1 MNITVTRPQS
11 YGLQQSGAS
20 RGKIPVVSPS
30 SSVTDAALRERLQRQ
45 LGDAYVINR
54 ELGGGGSSRVFL
66 ATETAL
72 DRPVVLKVL
81 PPELTDGVDS
91 ARFRREVLIA
101 ARLQHPH
108 LVPLLTADDGVA
120 ADAENALRWYTMP
133 YVEGQ
138 SLREWLNKRGAFP
151 IPDASRLL
159 RELAT
164 ALAYA
169 HAKGVIH
176 RDIKPENI
184 LMCEGVSMISDF
196 GVAMALDDA
205 SADAVSTGRRV
216 TTVSRALG
224 TPAYMAPEQ
233 VNNARVVDHKADL
246 YAFACVAYEVITG
259 APPFVRPTLRATLSA
274 QLSEQPTPLSERRRD
289 LPASL
294 ADILTRCLA
303 KDPLQRPHSATAII
317 KVLDGL
323 SSPAV
328 APDVEPTP
336 PEHNERAQSPALP
349 RTMVLVAALLVGVVA
364 WWVMGL

>member
-1 MNITVTRPQS
+1 
-11 YGLQQSGAS
+11 
-20 RGKIPVVSPS
+20 
-30 SSVTDAALRERLQRQ
+30 
-45 LGDAYVINR
+45 
-54 ELGGGGSSRVFL
+54 
-66 ATETAL
+66 
-72 DRPVVLKVL
+72 VLKVL

-108 LVPLLTADDGVA
+108 LVPLLTADDGVPSQT
-120 ADAENALRWYTMP
+120 DTALRWFTMP

-138 SLREWLNKRGAFP
+138 SLREWLTKRGAFTLP
-151 IPDASRLL
+151 EACRLL

-176 RDIKPENI
+176 RDIKPENV

-196 GVAMALDDA
+196 GVAKALDDA

-216 TTVSRALG
+216 TTVSMTLG

-233 VNNARVVDHKADL
+233 VNNAKVVDHKADL
-246 YAFACVAYEVITG
+246 YALACVAYEVLTG
-259 APPFVRPTLRATLSA
+259 APPFVRATLRATLAA
-274 QLSEQPTPLSERRRD
+274 QLGEQPVPLAERRPD
-289 LPASL
+289 IPAPL
-294 ADILTRCLA
+294 ADILMRCLA

-317 KVLDGL
+317 KVLDVL
-323 SSPAV
+323 SAPAP
-328 APDVEPTP
+328 APTP
-336 PEHNERAQSPALP
+336 APVPPPAKARANATGLT
-349 RTMVLVAALLVGVVA
+349 RTMILTAVLLIGVVA